1 MTLCAVLAAQG
12 NLKGQGM
19 ARRPMPCPFQFSCIR
34 QDGAC
39 FQFPPPVL
47 VRMPADL
54 HGEPGVMNRNAAPVW
69 VRHFFVLVVDWL
81 ERRSPIPD
89 LAQLKE

>member
-12 NLKGQGM
+12 NLKGRGM
-19 ARRPMPCPFQFSCIR
+19 ARRPMSCPFQFSCIR

-39 FQFPPPVL
+39 FQFPCTL
-47 VRMPADL
+47 VRVPADL
-54 HGEPGVMNRNAAPVW
+54 HGEPRVMNRNAAPVW

-81 ERRSPIPD
+81 ERRSLIPD